1 VAAREFAD
9 RADAGRRLAERLG
22 AYAGRGDVIVLGLP
36 RGGVP
41 VAAEV
46 ARSLPAPLDV
56 CVVRKLGV
64 PGDEE
69 LALGAIAAGGVLVLN
84 DRVVSGL
91 HLSDEAIAAVAA
103 VERAELRR
111 REQAYRGE
119 RPPAD
124 VAGRTVIVVDDGLAT
139 GATMRAAVRAVRMR
153 APARVV
159 VAVPVAAPE
168 TCAALGPEVDEVVCA
183 LRPSDFRSVG
193 GWYDDF
199 APTTDDE
206 VRRCVTSFVS
216 SS

>member
-1 VAAREFAD
+1 MAAREFAD

-124 VAGRTVIVVDDGLAT
+124 VAGCTVIVVDDGLAT

>member
-124 VAGRTVIVVDDGLAT
+124 LAGRTVIVVDDGLAT

>member
-1 VAAREFAD
+1 MAAREFAD

-91 HLSDEAIAAVAA
+91 HLSDEAIAGVAA
-103 VERAELRR
+103 VELAELRR

-124 VAGRTVIVVDDGLAT
+124 LAGRTVIVVDDGLAT

>member
-1 VAAREFAD
+1 VARPFAD

-22 AYAGRGDVIVLGLP
+22 AYAGRDDVTVLGLP

-46 ARSLPAPLDV
+46 ARTLPAPLDV

-64 PGDEE
+64 PGDVE
-69 LALGAIAAGGVLVLN
+69 LALGAIATGGVLVLN
-84 DRVVSGL
+84 DRVVADL
-91 HLSDEAIAAVAA
+91 HLSDQAIADVAA
-103 VERAELRR
+103 VELAELRR

-119 RPPAD
+119 RPPVD
-124 VAGRTVIVVDDGLAT
+124 VAGRTVLVVDDGLAT
-139 GATMRAAVRAVRMR
+139 GATMRAAVRAVRLR

-159 VAVPVAAPE
+159 VAVPVAAAE
-168 TCAALGPEVDEVVCA
+168 TCHALGPEVDDVVCA

-193 GWYDDF
+193 GWYEDF
-199 APTTDDE
+199 SPTSDDE

>member
-1 VAAREFAD
+1 MAAREFAD

-91 HLSDEAIAAVAA
+91 HLSDEAIAGVAA
-103 VERAELRR
+103 VELAELRR

-124 VAGRTVIVVDDGLAT
+124 VAGCTVIVVDDGLAT

>member
-1 VAAREFAD
+1 VGREFAD

-22 AYAGRGDVIVLGLP
+22 AYAGRDDVIVLGLP

-46 ARSLPAPLDV
+46 ARSLHAPLDV

-64 PGDEE
+64 PGNEE

-84 DRVVSGL
+84 DRVVADL
-91 HLSDEAIAAVAA
+91 HLSDQAIAEVAA
-103 VERAELRR
+103 VELAELHR

-119 RPPAD
+119 RPPVD
-124 VAGRTVIVVDDGLAT
+124 VAGRTVLVIDDGLAT

-159 VAVPVAAPE
+159 VAVPVAAAE

-199 APTTDDE
+199 SATTDDE

-216 SS
+216 SP

>member
-1 VAAREFAD
+1 MAAREFAD

-103 VERAELRR
+103 VEHAELRR

>member
-1 VAAREFAD
+1 VAREFAD

-22 AYAGRGDVIVLGLP
+22 AYAGRRDVIVLGLP

-46 ARSLPAPLDV
+46 ARSLHAPLDV

-69 LALGAIAAGGVLVLN
+69 LALGAIATGGVLVLN
-84 DRVVSGL
+84 DRVVSDL
-91 HLSDEAIAAVAA
+91 HLSDEAIADVAA
-103 VERAELRR
+103 VELAELCR

-159 VAVPVAAPE
+159 VAVPVAAAE

-183 LRPSDFRSVG
+183 LRPADFRSVG

-199 APTTDDE
+199 SPTTDDE
-206 VRRCVTSFVS
+206 VRRCVISLVS

>member
-103 VERAELRR
+103 VEHAELRR

-124 VAGRTVIVVDDGLAT
+124 VAGCTVIVVDDGLAT

>member
-1 VAAREFAD
+1 MAAREFAD

>member
-1 VAAREFAD
+1 MAAREFAD

-103 VERAELRR
+103 VEHAELRR

-124 VAGRTVIVVDDGLAT
+124 LAGRTVIVVDDGLAT

>member
-1 VAAREFAD
+1 MAREFAD

>member
-1 VAAREFAD
+1 MAAREFAD

-91 HLSDEAIAAVAA
+91 HLSDEAIADVAA
-103 VERAELRR
+103 VELAELRR

-124 VAGRTVIVVDDGLAT
+124 VAGCTVIVVDDGLAT

>member
-1 VAAREFAD
+1 MGREFAD

-22 AYAGRGDVIVLGLP
+22 AYAGRDDVIVLGLP

-46 ARSLPAPLDV
+46 ARSLHAPLDV

-64 PGDEE
+64 PGNEE

-84 DRVVSGL
+84 DRVVADL
-91 HLSDEAIAAVAA
+91 HLSDQAIAEVAA
-103 VERAELRR
+103 VELAELHR

-119 RPPAD
+119 RPPVD
-124 VAGRTVIVVDDGLAT
+124 VAGRTVLVIDDGLAT

-159 VAVPVAAPE
+159 VAVPVAAAE

-199 APTTDDE
+199 SATTDDE

-216 SS
+216 SP

>member
-1 VAAREFAD
+1 MAREFAD

-22 AYAGRGDVIVLGLP
+22 AYAGRDDVIVLGLP

-46 ARSLPAPLDV
+46 ARRLHAPLDV

-64 PGDEE
+64 PGNEE

-84 DRVVSGL
+84 DRVVADL
-91 HLSDEAIAAVAA
+91 HLSDHAIAEVAA
-103 VERAELRR
+103 VELAELHR

-119 RPPAD
+119 RPPVD
-124 VAGRTVIVVDDGLAT
+124 VAGRTVLVIDDGLAT

-159 VAVPVAAPE
+159 VAVPVAAAE

-199 APTTDDE
+199 SATTDDE

-216 SS
+216 SP

>member
-1 VAAREFAD
+1 VAREFAN

-22 AYAGRGDVIVLGLP
+22 AYAGRDDVIVLGLP

-46 ARSLPAPLDV
+46 ARSLHAPFDV

-84 DRVVSGL
+84 DRVVADL
-91 HLSDEAIAAVAA
+91 HLSDQAIADVAA
-103 VERAELRR
+103 VELAELHR

-119 RPPAD
+119 RPPVD
-124 VAGRTVIVVDDGLAT
+124 VAGRTVLVIDDGLAT

-159 VAVPVAAPE
+159 VAVPVAAAG

-199 APTTDDE
+199 SATTDDE

-216 SS
+216 SP

>member
-22 AYAGRGDVIVLGLP
+22 AFAGRGDVIVLGLP

-84 DRVVSGL
+84 DRVVSDL
-91 HLSDEAIAAVAA
+91 HLSDEAIADVAA
-103 VERAELRR
+103 VEHAELLR

-124 VAGRTVIVVDDGLAT
+124 VVGRTVIVVDDGLAT

-183 LRPSDFRSVG
+183 VRPSDFRSVG

-199 APTTDDE
+199 SPTTDDE